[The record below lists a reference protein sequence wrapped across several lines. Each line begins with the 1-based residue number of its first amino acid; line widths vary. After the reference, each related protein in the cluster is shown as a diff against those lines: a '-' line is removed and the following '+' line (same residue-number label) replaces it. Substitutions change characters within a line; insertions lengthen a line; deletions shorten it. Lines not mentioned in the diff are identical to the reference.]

1 MDFILKALED
11 LLLRI
16 LIACAFISLVIG
28 IATEGLAHGWY
39 EGTAILCAIIIV
51 VAANVINE
59 YKQDQQFI
67 NLFKKSDKKIIK
79 VLRNSNLVEID
90 SQEILVGDLVEIHT
104 GMIFPVDMILLSKQG
119 KGDRACL

>member
-1 MDFILKALED
+1 MDFIFNALED
-11 LLLRI
+11 LILRI
-16 LIACAFISLVIG
+16 LIGCAFISLVIG
-28 IATEGLAHGWY
+28 IATEGLADGWY
-39 EGTAILCAIIIV
+39 EGTAILCAIIVCV
-51 VAANVINE
+51 VANVINE

-119 KGDRACL
+119 KSDRACL